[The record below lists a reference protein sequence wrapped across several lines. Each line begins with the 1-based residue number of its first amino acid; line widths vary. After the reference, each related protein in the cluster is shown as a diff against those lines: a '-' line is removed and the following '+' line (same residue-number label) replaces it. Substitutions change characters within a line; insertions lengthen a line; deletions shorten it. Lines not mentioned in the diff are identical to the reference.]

1 MINKIKEKIKIMLI
15 AVIIAVIFGM
25 IAFLTYNVGEQKA
38 YDFMYRNVLVQKL
51 PFDKNK
57 QVHGHDNV
65 VLVIIDE
72 QTVDRYRWPWK
83 REKYCKIFEYFL
95 DYAHPK
101 FLAHDFII
109 TTADNDNPESD
120 KKFFNVVKRY
130 DSLVEGFMPSINE
143 WNDEKAGEAFEKEFA
158 KKFAVRAD
166 DYTSPFYPRYHS
178 LMPMPDEFFKS
189 VKNVGSVLSAP
200 GYINGNVAD
209 YALDEVFR
217 NHEYLVK
224 YKNVFYPSVAMKI
237 FLMMNNNPK
246 LTVTDN
252 KIIFPELNYSINQR
266 KTIFQLFNPIRYYK
280 MYPDGYSHIKYSAGD
295 IMDSYDLIKAGKRPI
310 IDPAVFKDKIVVIG
324 AYVPA
329 SSSLND
335 NKNSPIAI
343 QHPGTDIQA
352 TTIDNI
358 INKDFLTILP
368 DWVNVIITLLGIL
381 LLFVCI
387 RVFDLLKSITAT
399 VSIIFGYVF
408 ICVACFYFSIIINLL
423 TPLVLFILTVLIAYT
438 GKYISENRNKEK
450 VQSALGKYMSEDV
463 MKDVVKNIDNL
474 GLGGKRAIVTVLF
487 ADIRGF
493 TSLSEKMSAQ
503 QVSELLNEYFAAME
517 PVISKYNGVINKF
530 IGDAIMAIFGEPIQD
545 ENHVQNAVK
554 CGCEML
560 TTVENLNKKWAEENK
575 QEIQIGIG
583 INTGEVFVGNIGSD
597 KRMEYT
603 VIGDTVNLASRLES
617 YNKTYKT
624 KMLISSDVYE
634 KAKDIIDVV
643 KISDVE
649 IRGKANRIDIYEV
662 LGEQVNR

>member
-1 MINKIKEKIKIMLI
+1 MIKKFKEIIKITLVAVVI
-15 AVIIAVIFGM
+15 ALVFGI

-101 FLAHDFII
+101 ALAHDFII

-120 KKFFNVVKRY
+120 KKFFDVVKRY
-130 DSLVEGFMPSINE
+130 DSIVEGFMPSINE
-143 WNDEKAGEAFEKEFA
+143 WNDEKAGAEFENKFA
-158 KKFAVRAD
+158 KKFAVNAD
-166 DYTSPFYPRYHS
+166 DYTTPFYPRFQS
-178 LMPMPDEFFKS
+178 LMPMPDNFFNS

-200 GYINGNVAD
+200 GYISGNVAN

-217 NHEYLVK
+217 NHEYLIK
-224 YKNVFYPSVAMKI
+224 YKGVFYPSIAMKI
-237 FLMMNNNPK
+237 FLLLKDNPK
-246 LTVTDN
+246 VTVTDN

-266 KTIFQLFNPIRYYK
+266 KTMFQLFNPIRYYK

-295 IMDSYDLIKAGKRPI
+295 IMDSYDLIKAGKKPI
-310 IDPAVFKDKIVVIG
+310 IEPSLFKDKIVVVG

-358 INKDFLTILP
+358 INNDFLTILP
-368 DWVNVIITLLGIL
+368 DWVNTVITLLGVL
-381 LLFVCI
+381 LLFFCI
-387 RVFDLLKSITAT
+387 RAFSLVKSVIAAITIIAGYLL
-399 VSIIFGYVF
+399 
-408 ICVACFYFSIIINLL
+408 ICIACFYFCIIINLL
-423 TPLVLFILTVLIAYT
+423 TPLVLFILTVLIGYT
-438 GKYISENRNKEK
+438 GKYISENKNKEK

-474 GLGGKRAIVTVLF
+474 GLGGKKSVVTVLF

-503 QVSELLNEYFAAME
+503 QVSELLNEYFTAME

-554 CGCEML
+554 CGYEML
-560 TTVENLNKKWAEENK
+560 KTVEKLNKKWAAENK
-575 QEIQIGIG
+575 TEIQIGVG

-624 KMLISSDVYE
+624 KMLISPEVYTRV
-634 KAKDIIDVV
+634 KDIIDAV
-643 KISDVE
+643 KIPDVQ
-649 IRGKANRIDIYEV
+649 IRGKANKMDIYEV
-662 LGEQVNR
+662 LRVV